1 MGKLEQ
7 KIIKFIHEHMEI
19 FVFLAIT
26 ILGAVVRY
34 CLRSYISGDMSRC
47 LIPWYE
53 KIKSLGV
60 HSLSRQIGNYNIF
73 YQFLIVIMTYLPVN
87 PMVGYKVLSILF
99 DYLLAGVVAILV
111 YRLTNQ
117 SKSKAILAYAC
128 ILMSP
133 LVFLNSACWGQ
144 CDGIYVTFLMLA
156 VLALFKE
163 KYNWMMVTFGIA
175 FVFKLQAVFLLPFF
189 LFIYFVKQKFSILKF
204 LIIPLCMV
212 LAGLPGIIAGRN
224 VFDVFRIYL
233 DQTSTYSKIQ
243 MNYPSAWCILVNSA
257 LKGDEVFYSVKY
269 VAIFMTICILLLLY
283 YYWIRKRVQM
293 TECNMLYIAF
303 LTCYTCVLF
312 LPTMHERYGYIY
324 EVLAILIAFIHKKSR
339 VLLAGLLSI
348 SIIIYGNYLFGL
360 GQPINQ
366 LFGFVNLSIYLAY
379 LFLLNKN
386 MINALEVQQEA

>member
-1 MGKLEQ
+1 MGKIEQ
-7 KIIKFIHEHMEI
+7 KTIKFINEHMEI
-19 FVFLAIT
+19 FVFLMVS

-34 CLRSYISGDMSRC
+34 CFRTYISGDMEWC
-47 LIPWYE
+47 LVPWYE
-53 KIKSLGV
+53 EMKGQGL
-60 HSLSRQIGNYNIF
+60 HSLSRQIGNYNIM
-73 YQFLIVIMTYLPVN
+73 YQFLIALMTYLPVN

-99 DYLLAGVVAILV
+99 DYLLAGVAAILV
-111 YRLTNQ
+111 YQLTNQ
-117 SKSKAILAYAC
+117 SKGKAILAYAC

-133 LVFLNSACWGQ
+133 LVYLNSACWGQ

-156 VLALFKE
+156 VLALFRE
-163 KYNWMMVTFGIA
+163 KYNWMMVAIGIA

-189 LFIYFVKQKFSILKF
+189 LLIYYVKQKFSILKF
-204 LIIPLCMV
+204 LIIPLSMV
-212 LAGLPGIIAGRN
+212 LSGLPGVIAGRS

-233 DQTSTYSKIQ
+233 NQTSEYTKIQ
-243 MNYPSAWCILVNSA
+243 MNYPSAWCILVNSG
-257 LKGDEVFYSVKY
+257 LEGGEVYYSVKY
-269 VAIFMTICILLLLY
+269 AAILMTICILMLLY

-312 LPTMHERYGYIY
+312 LPSMHERYGYMY
-324 EVLAILIAFIHKKSR
+324 EVLAILIAFINKKSR

-366 LFGFVNLSIYLAY
+366 LFGVVNLSIYLAY

-386 MINALEVQQEA
+386 MINKLEEQQEA